1 MAGELTSVNAA
12 QAIAKYVAGKALPA
26 LFGNLV
32 MGNLVN
38 RDFEPTL
45 AQAGDTVNIAIP
57 PTMSANNLQEAGTV
71 QMQNPSLGNAQI
83 VLNTHAE
90 ATFTIPDATKVL
102 VVPDLL
108 KTYMD
113 PAVIAIATRIE
124 QDLLNCYTLFT
135 ANTALGGNSAMD
147 ESRLDSAETA
157 LFNAY
162 VPPQEKR
169 YVVVSASAYSAIR
182 QIPRFTEF
190 QMTGPSGQPSPM
202 LTGELAAQ
210 QNVAATQGGGTVKG
224 MQVFRSQFVPFATE
238 YHNIVFA
245 RDALGLVIRRLPQ
258 PMPGTGVIAEY
269 AEFGNF
275 GVRVVMSYQAG
286 TLAQQFTV
294 DCLYGV
300 NVIRNNFGV
309 EVQSS

>member
-1 MAGELTSVNAA
+1 MAGEITSVNAA
-12 QAIAKYVAGKALPA
+12 QAIAKLVAGRALPA

-57 PTMSANNLQEAGTV
+57 PVMSANNLQEAGSV
-71 QMQNPSLGNAQI
+71 QQQNPSLGNAQI
-83 VLNTHAE
+83 VLNVHAE

-102 VVPDLL
+102 VVPDLM

-113 PAVIAIATRIE
+113 PAIIAIATRIE
-124 QDLLNCYTLFT
+124 SDLLAQYTKFT
-135 ANTALGGNSAMD
+135 ANTLVGANTAMD
-147 ESRLDSAETA
+147 ESRIDLAETA

-162 VPPQEKR
+162 VPPQAQR
-169 YVVVSASAYSAIR
+169 YLVVSSTGYAAIR

-190 QMTGPSGQPSPM
+190 QMTGPSGQPSAM
-202 LTGELAAQ
+202 LTGEIAAQ
-210 QNVAATQGGGTVKG
+210 QNVAGTQGGGTVKG
-224 MQVFRSQFVPFATE
+224 MQVYRSQFVVSSTG
-238 YHNIVFA
+238 YHNLCFA

-258 PMPGTGVIAEY
+258 PIPGTGAIAEY

-275 GVRVVMSYQAG
+275 GMRVVMSYQSG

-300 NVIRNNFGV
+300 NVVRNNFGV
-309 EVQSS
+309 EVWAA